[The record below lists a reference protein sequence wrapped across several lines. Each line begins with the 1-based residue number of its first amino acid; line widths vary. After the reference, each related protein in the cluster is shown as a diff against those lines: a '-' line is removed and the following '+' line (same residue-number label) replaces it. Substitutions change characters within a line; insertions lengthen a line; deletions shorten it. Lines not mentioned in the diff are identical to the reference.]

1 MTDEDELAALQ
12 PKFDAITTF
21 AGRVNAG
28 ETLTPDDL
36 EEMYQL
42 GRELK
47 INAATM
53 SNPEDRR
60 EVDDVA
66 ESCRRALDSM
76 NWNMIWPDD
85 F

>member
-1 MTDEDELAALQ
+1 MTPDELAALQ

-28 ETLTPDDL
+28 ETLTSDDL

-42 GRELK
+42 GRALT
-47 INAATM
+47 ITAGTM
-53 SNPEDRR
+53 SNPVDRLV
-60 EVDDVA
+60 VDDVA
-66 ESCRRALDSM
+66 ETCRSALDSL
-76 NWNMIWPDD
+76 NWNMLWPDD